1 VFSRK
6 PSAPERMEI
15 IYPGENFTWQED
27 PSITAERRRVRK
39 REMWTLI
46 VGLILAAVVLGNA
59 FGIGWLFSTVTE
71 ARALFIA
78 GPG

>member
-1 VFSRK
+1 MFSR
-6 PSAPERMEI
+6 PARAPERMEI

-27 PSITAERRRVRK
+27 PAITAKRRSVRK
-39 REMWTLI
+39 REIWALV
-46 VGLILAAVVLGNA
+46 VGLLLAAVVLGSA

>member
-1 VFSRK
+1 MFSSQPR
-6 PSAPERMEI
+6 APERMEI

-27 PSITAERRRVRK
+27 TAERQRRRK
-39 REMWTLI
+39 LQIWSLT

-59 FGIGWLFSTVTE
+59 LGIAWLFSRVTD
-71 ARALFIA
+71 AKALFIA

>member
-1 VFSRK
+1 MFSRR
-6 PSAPERMEI
+6 PRAPERMEI

-27 PSITAERRRVRK
+27 PAITAGRRRVRK

-46 VGLILAAVVLGNA
+46 VGLFLAALVLGNA
-59 FGIGWLFSTVTE
+59 VGIAWVFSTVTE

>member
-1 VFSRK
+1 
-6 PSAPERMEI
+6 MEI
-15 IYPGENFTWQED
+15 IYPGENFTWRED
-27 PSITAERRRVRK
+27 PAITAERRRVRK

-46 VGLILAAVVLGNA
+46 VGLFLAALVLGNA
-59 FGIGWLFSTVTE
+59 VGIAWVFSTVTE